1 MQEILPQ
8 VLLVLQQSAV
18 AVLLGI
24 TEEKR
29 RKKLRQNEIRFKNT
43 VFEKIFQSKDN
54 RESQKSSKKSSHPRL
69 WKERYGLVKEP

>member
-1 MQEILPQ
+1 MQEMLPQ

-18 AVLLGI
+18 AVLLGT

-43 VFEKIFQSKDN
+43 VFEKIFQSKNN
-54 RESQKSSKKSSHPRL
+54 RES
-69 WKERYGLVKEP
+69 